1 MPYSIVFLHYVWST
15 KYRNPILTPPVKQSL
30 INHIR
35 QYAYSQNI
43 HIVCIDGHMDHLHCL
58 VKLRAGQTIDGVI
71 KLIKGESARW
81 FNLKYKY
88 VYLVWQSDYFVA
100 SVGKSA
106 VESLKRYIANQEA
119 HHADQSFEQEYQK
132 LSGMLFRQEGT
143 E

>member
-1 MPYSIVFLHYVWST
+1 
-15 KYRNPILTPPVKQSL
+15 
-30 INHIR
+30 
-35 QYAYSQNI
+35 
-43 HIVCIDGHMDHLHCL
+43 MDHLHCL
-58 VKLRAGQTIDGVI
+58 VKLRTGQTIDGVI

-88 VYLVWQSDYFVA
+88 IYLVWQSDYFVA

-106 VESLKRYIANQEA
+106 VESLKRYIANQEV

-132 LSGMLFRQEGT
+132 LTGMSFRQEGS